1 MGDGGASVF
10 VMVERCMYRFAR
22 SVPYGSLVGPVDP
35 SLRSLSGRLKFTD
48 QRHKSNKDYLSRSG
62 TMRVRM
68 VDGGSDRQHQDLLV
82 TP

>member
-48 QRHKSNKDYLSRSG
+48 
-62 TMRVRM
+62 
-68 VDGGSDRQHQDLLV
+68 
-82 TP
+82 